1 MASSTEAILSGE
13 RVVILLSR
21 VPLEMVMMPSRL
33 TTHALGMPQRH
44 FYRNIMDGPRH
55 RGHGHRGAYRIGRIP
70 FEEHYWSAA
79 NRFRDIRPPN
89 LAVFHYCTQRSS
101 LPRARLPRPV

>member
-33 TTHALGMPQRH
+33 TTHALGMPSS
-44 FYRNIMDGPRH
+44 GPNGTSTGISWMVRVT
-55 RGHGHRGAYRIGRIP
+55 GATVI
-70 FEEHYWSAA
+70 E
-79 NRFRDIRPPN
+79 
-89 LAVFHYCTQRSS
+89 
-101 LPRARLPRPV
+101 ARTA